1 MFKSWIEID
10 AWPWHGGLK
19 NKQAK
24 WLPLFKLSTL
34 RPGWFIHLAWNLAK
48 INERKSFSVFL
59 SSSFP
64 LFFFFLFSS
73 SSSFNFLFF
82 LFPLFSNLNLAAR
95 EIWREFKK
103 ILARVKF
110 LPVPMNEPRSSLNG
124 CRWLNR
130 HKFAIL
136 RLYSLCWKELL
147 SPQTK
152 RTCFNLKIAF
162 QYFFHFK
169 TSLKHYNRVFFS
181 VIKLL

>member
-1 MFKSWIEID
+1 MFKSWIEIH

-48 INERKSFSVFL
+48 INERKSFFVSL

-64 LFFFFLFSS
+64 LFFSFFLLLLLFFFSFFS
-73 SSSFNFLFF
+73 FLFF
-82 LFPLFSNLNLAAR
+82 PIWISRQERYEDTWKNPSSR
-95 EIWREFKK
+95 EIP
-103 ILARVKF
+103 AA
-110 LPVPMNEPRSSLNG
+110 VPMNEPRSSLNG

-130 HKFAIL
+130 HKFAIF

>member
-1 MFKSWIEID
+1 MTWRTEKQASKMVATFQAFDPS
-10 AWPWHGGLK
+10 AWVIHSPCMKLGK
-19 NKQAK
+19 NKWK
-24 WLPLFKLSTL
+24 KIFLRFPIFLFSPLF
-34 RPGWFIHLAWNLAK
+34 F
-48 INERKSFSVFL
+48 FL
-59 SSSFP
+59 SFF
-64 LFFFFLFSS
+64 FFFFLF
-73 SSSFNFLFF
+73 FLFSLSPF
-82 LFPLFSNLNLAAR
+82 FQFESRGKRDMKRL
-95 EIWREFKK
+95 EK

>member
-48 INERKSFSVFL
+48 INERKSFFVSL

-64 LFFFFLFSS
+64 LFFSFFLLLLLFIFSL
-73 SSSFNFLFF
+73 SSFFQFESPGKRDMKRL
-82 LFPLFSNLNLAAR
+82 
-95 EIWREFKK
+95 EK

>member
-1 MFKSWIEID
+1 MNWNPRVTVTWRTEKQASKMVATFQAFDPS
-10 AWPWHGGLK
+10 AWVIHSPCMKLGK
-19 NKQAK
+19 NKWK
-24 WLPLFKLSTL
+24 KIFLRFPLFL
-34 RPGWFIHLAWNLAK
+34 
-48 INERKSFSVFL
+48 FSPLFFFL
-59 SSSFP
+59 SFF
-64 LFFFFLFSS
+64 FFFFLFFLFSL
-73 SSSFNFLFF
+73 SSFFQFESRGKRDMERL
-82 LFPLFSNLNLAAR
+82 
-95 EIWREFKK
+95 EK

-110 LPVPMNEPRSSLNG
+110 LPVRMNEPRSSLNG

-130 HKFAIL
+130 YKFSIL

>member
-10 AWPWHGGLK
+10 AWPWHEGLK

-24 WLPLFKLSTL
+24 WLPLFKLPTL
-34 RPGWFIHLAWNLAK
+34 RPRWFIHFAWNLTK
-48 INERKSFSVFL
+48 INERKFFRFPLFLFS
-59 SSSFP
+59 P
-64 LFFFFLFSS
+64 LFFFLSY

-82 LFPLFSNLNLAAR
+82 LFPLFPIWISRQERYEKTWKNPSSR
-95 EIWREFKK
+95 E
-103 ILARVKF
+103 LKF

-136 RLYSLCWKELL
+136 RLYSVCWKELL

-169 TSLKHYNRVFFS
+169 TSLKHYNRVFLS
-181 VIKLL
+181 VIKLF

>member
-24 WLPLFKLSTL
+24 WLPQAFDPSAWVIHSPCMKLGKNKWKKIFLRFPLFL
-34 RPGWFIHLAWNLAK
+34 
-48 INERKSFSVFL
+48 FS
-59 SSSFP
+59 P
-64 LFFFFLFSS
+64 LFFFLSS
-73 SSSFNFLFF
+73 SSSFYFLFF

-95 EIWREFKK
+95 ESWREFKK

-147 SPQTK
+147 SPQTE